1 LTLDDLNIWLKSRSF
16 TVDTRYDSFTAGSA
30 AMYIEK
36 TLKTTGIQ
44 IIKPRTSAIVKRTKT
59 PYEASKR
66 DTLLKE
72 DAIQAF
78 EAVGSEIGAVLVSK
92 SVPIELQD
100 QTVDSS
106 PK

>member
-1 LTLDDLNIWLKSRSF
+1 
-16 TVDTRYDSFTAGSA
+16 
-30 AMYIEK
+30 MYIEK

-44 IIKPRTSAIVKRTKT
+44 VIKPRTSAIVKRTKI
-59 PYEASKR
+59 

>member
-1 LTLDDLNIWLKSRSF
+1 
-16 TVDTRYDSFTAGSA
+16 
-30 AMYIEK
+30 MYIEK
-36 TLKTTGIQ
+36 TLKTTGVQ
-44 IIKPRTSAIVKRTKT
+44 IIKPRTSAIVKRTKI
-59 PYEASKR
+59 

>member
-1 LTLDDLNIWLKSRSF
+1 
-16 TVDTRYDSFTAGSA
+16 
-30 AMYIEK
+30 MYIEK

-44 IIKPRTSAIVKRTKT
+44 VIKPRTSAIVKRTKI
-59 PYEASKR
+59 

-78 EAVGSEIGAVLVSK
+78 EAVGGEIGAVLVSK

-106 PK
+106 SK

>member
-1 LTLDDLNIWLKSRSF
+1 
-16 TVDTRYDSFTAGSA
+16 
-30 AMYIEK
+30 MYIEK

-44 IIKPRTSAIVKRTKT
+44 IIKPRTSAIVKRTKI
-59 PYEASKR
+59 